1 MSKAKASNQSFSAEE
16 TAFFE
21 EGDTLAEGHNTAD
34 FDFSDL
40 EPSVAVDERAS
51 SWAERAM
58 AVLSLLTPR
67 TQS

>member
-16 TAFFE
+16 AAFFE
-21 EGDTLAEGHNTAD
+21 EGDTLADSQPAFED

-40 EPSVAVDERAS
+40 EPAKERSAT
-51 SWAERAM
+51 WAERAM
-58 AVLSLLTPR
+58 AVLALVAPAR